1 MNLAPTQINHQNFEK
16 NSEKF
21 LNKKMFSSLSEKS
34 SSSFNIKLPMY
45 STNRISTNDNDT
57 NVIESTLNLKNNTI
71 ICTNE
76 NNDTISQYLQKKNDT
91 KKDTANQPLFKTNT
105 VEPSAISYIN
115 SPHLETTTNLFL
127 FNDELSSNYPNN
139 SIFKDRP
146 YELFNE
152 DIFSDS

>member
-1 MNLAPTQINHQNFEK
+1 
-16 NSEKF
+16 
-21 LNKKMFSSLSEKS
+21 
-34 SSSFNIKLPMY
+34 MY